1 MAVTSG
7 LTLIMVMS
15 ELKDQIEL
23 MRSKMNSLAEKYNE
37 LQHPEVIQASEELD
51 KLINEAMQAK

>member
-1 MAVTSG
+1 
-7 LTLIMVMS
+7 MS